1 MTVSIIPEIISDIEW
16 EPTMME
22 ILTPEILLVVT
33 EPEKEDLVEPK
44 PEPVPDVELEKEKDP
59 VASGS
64 RCKRSTAPGHT
75 RRKLTKKSKP
85 WTQDMILEGV
95 YWTDEL
101 ETKSVEDGCWVSR
114 EI

>member
-1 MTVSIIPEIISDIEW
+1 MLEEERIC
-16 EPTMME
+16 
-22 ILTPEILLVVT
+22 LKRHQK
-33 EPEKEDLVEPK
+33 EPEKEDPVE

-64 RCKRSTAPGHT
+64 RCKRSTTPRRT

-95 YWTDEL
+95 YRRDIIYL
-101 ETKSVEDGCWVSR
+101 N
-114 EI
+114 

>member
-1 MTVSIIPEIISDIEW
+1 MKHRVEF
-16 EPTMME
+16 
-22 ILTPEILLVVT
+22 LLEEERICLKRHQK
-33 EPEKEDLVEPK
+33 EPEKEDPVE